1 MESEEFS
8 LSKTTEKI
16 INKIQKS
23 TNLPFSSI
31 VFIFYL
37 IIKFSNNGVFLKKL
51 EDIFYNF
58 KTSNDNGFFPSII
71 LFLFSFIEYL
81 GNIIFNIILSNTG
94 LLIIAIIVLVLSVF
108 THLVQY
114 KVFKLGSYSVKLLTF
129 IIKLVFA
136 TIIKYWVFYLLVCEL
151 STYKNID
158 LFDKDNWIKSSFAI
172 FYILLTIKDTFIT
185 KVIKK

>member
-8 LSKTTEKI
+8 LSKITEKI

-37 IIKFSNNGVFLKKL
+37 IIKFSNNGVFLKEL

-58 KTSNDNGFFPSII
+58 KTANDNGFISSII
-71 LFLFSFIEYL
+71 LWLLSFVEYL
-81 GNIIFNIILSNTG
+81 GSFIFNKILSNTG
-94 LLIIAIIVLVLSVF
+94 LLIIAFIVVVLFVF
-108 THLVQY
+108 AQY
-114 KVFKLGSYSVKLLTF
+114 KQSEIGGYSGKLLIF
-129 IIKLVFA
+129 IIELVFA

-158 LFDKDNWIKSSFAI
+158 LFDKDNWIKSSFDI